1 MVEAVPALTK
11 VVLETCSSFE
21 SDSCDED
28 DDLTHKKTK
37 KQTLSSG
44 HAREVDKKTDV
55 CVLSSILFIT
65 IETYFS
71 YFRCILVRSIIPE
84 DPDRPIVAANLVW
97 ADEVVDVKVENLL
110 KLITQRHLFTAE
122 MFKGGATKL
131 DVKRMREIAKAGGSR
146 RGKLNLIHTWKQTRI
161 SVSQPLFCRC

>member
-1 MVEAVPALTK
+1 MVKAVPALTK
-11 VVLETCSSFE
+11 VVLETCSSSE

-37 KQTLSSG
+37 KQTLRPG
-44 HAREVDKKTDV
+44 HAREVDKKTD
-55 CVLSSILFIT
+55 IL
-65 IETYFS
+65 
-71 YFRCILVRSIIPE
+71 LRSIIPE
-84 DPDRPIVAANLVW
+84 DSNRPIVAANLVW
-97 ADEVVDVKVENLL
+97 ADEVLDVKVEYLL
-110 KLITQRHLFTAE
+110 KLITQMHFFTAE

>member
-11 VVLETCSSFE
+11 VVLDTCSSSE

-44 HAREVDKKTDV
+44 HAREVDKKTDD
-55 CVLSSILFIT
+55 CVLSLVLFIT

-71 YFRCILVRSIIPE
+71 YFRCVLIPLLVCYMLP
-84 DPDRPIVAANLVW
+84 PDFSKKHNP
-97 ADEVVDVKVENLL
+97 
-110 KLITQRHLFTAE
+110 
-122 MFKGGATKL
+122 
-131 DVKRMREIAKAGGSR
+131 
-146 RGKLNLIHTWKQTRI
+146 
-161 SVSQPLFCRC
+161 